1 MIKEK
6 NMNKKDAF
14 IEFIKNSNIFE
25 TAEDKDNEVYK
36 NAKFYFDA
44 LQGSTGNSTKLKF
57 TDIGRRV
64 IVFMREN
71 KDKYNNLFT
80 AKGISEELNIAS
92 RSISG
97 GCRKLVNDGYLEK
110 IGDSPVTYSLTE
122 AGETTELDNSE
133 II

>member
-1 MIKEK
+1 
-6 NMNKKDAF
+6 MNKKDAF

-110 IGDSPVTYSLTE
+110 IGDGPVTYSLTE
-122 AGETTELDNSE
+122 AGETTELDNPE

>member
-1 MIKEK
+1 MS
-6 NMNKKDAF
+6 KKDAF
-14 IEFIKNSNIFE
+14 IEFIKNSEIFE
-25 TAEDKDNEVYK
+25 TIEDKDSEIYK

-44 LQGSTGNSTKLKF
+44 LQGGSTGSTKLKF

-64 IVFMREN
+64 LTFMREN
-71 KDKYNNLFT
+71 KDRYNNLFT
-80 AKGISEELNIAS
+80 AKGISDELNIAS